1 MYSYVARQP
10 IIDRNQNLVAYE
22 LLFRDNENNT
32 FPKVNPDI
40 ATSKI
45 IAENELTL
53 GLQQITDDKV
63 AFINF
68 PTDTLIN
75 NFPDFIDPDTICIE
89 ILEDVEVTPKLVKAC
104 KELHEK
110 GYTFALDDYD
120 FHEKWQ
126 PLIPFAKIIK
136 VDIRQT
142 NILQCM
148 RMVRQPE
155 YEHVEWLAEKVE
167 TEVEYVQFSS
177 IGFQYFQGYYFAAP
191 EMLKKNRVT
200 MSQHLVVELI
210 EAISEPNLN
219 YDKLEKLFA
228 KDLTLT
234 YKLLRY
240 LNKANAQMEQEIE
253 SIRHALIYL
262 GEDEVKKYLS
272 LLLVANLTSDKNN
285 DVVMTSLH
293 RAKFC
298 ELLLAKLCDKGL
310 SDSKA
315 FLAGMLSQIDVI
327 LGHDL
332 EHVLNLIPLHADI
345 KAALLKVECNRS
357 IALQLIKALEDNDT
371 EQSNLYAN
379 ELDIKKADIKD
390 VYLKAAR
397 WAKSII

>member
-1 MYSYVARQP
+1 M
-10 IIDRNQNLVAYE
+10 
-22 LLFRDNENNT
+22 
-32 FPKVNPDI
+32 
-40 ATSKI
+40 
-45 IAENELTL
+45 

-75 NFPDFIDPDTICIE
+75 NFPDFIDPETICIE
-89 ILEDVEVTPKLVKAC
+89 ILEDVDITPHLVEAC
-104 KELHEK
+104 KKLCEK
-110 GYTFALDDYD
+110 GYTLALDDYD
-120 FHEKWQ
+120 FSERWL
-126 PLIPFAKIIK
+126 PLVPFAKIIK
-136 VDIRQT
+136 VDIHQT

-155 YEHVEWLAEKVE
+155 YDHVEWLAEKVE

-177 IGFQYFQGYYFAAP
+177 IGFQYFQGYYFAGP
-191 EMLKKNRVT
+191 EMLKKNKVT

-210 EAISEPNLN
+210 ATISEPHLN

-262 GEDEVKKYLS
+262 GEEEVKKYLS
-272 LLLVANLTSDKNN
+272 LLLVANLTSEKNN

-298 ELLLAKLCDKGL
+298 ELLLARLCEKGQN
-310 SDSKA
+310 DSKA
-315 FLAGMLSQIDVI
+315 FLIGMLSQIDVI
-327 LGHDL
+327 LGHKL
-332 EHVLNLIPLHADI
+332 EQVLELIPLHEDI
-345 KAALLKVECNRS
+345 KVALLKVECNRS
-357 IALQLIKALEDNDT
+357 IALQLIKAIEDNDT
-371 EQSNLYAN
+371 EQSNYYAE
-379 ELDIKKADIKD
+379 ELELTRNDIKD